1 VLHTPDYLV
10 YAALGLVCAFMGIVV
25 MRLVTAMELVVQA
38 WTRIGVWRPVIGG
51 FLLMPIAWLSPQA
64 LSAGHGALHLNLLL
78 HPPIMFLLTVLA
90 LNRGVRDLAQLRF
103 SRGLFFASLFL
114 GSLVGQ
120 IFAGVGNMLFPGLA
134 IDSNDAALVG
144 MAAFSVSVVGG
155 PMTLAMLM
163 LETTH
168 DFALMGVVLTASLI
182 SSAVTREA
190 FGYSFSTWRL
200 HVRGSIVRSPR
211 DISWVV
217 DLHAGRIMRKD
228 WVSIADDSTIAAFRA
243 AILWDRP
250 ARPCLSIAK
259 GVIAGSFPR
268 RWSIGPISP
277 WMAWSVR

>member
-1 VLHTPDYLV
+1 
-10 YAALGLVCAFMGIVV
+10 
-25 MRLVTAMELVVQA
+25 
-38 WTRIGVWRPVIGG
+38 
-51 FLLMPIAWLSPQA
+51 
-64 LSAGHGALHLNLLL
+64 
-78 HPPIMFLLTVLA
+78 
-90 LNRGVRDLAQLRF
+90 
-103 SRGLFFASLFL
+103 
-114 GSLVGQ
+114 
-120 IFAGVGNMLFPGLA
+120 MLFPGLA

-200 HVRGSIVRSPR
+200 HVRGSIAKSARHQLGRGPSRRPH
-211 DISWVV
+211 
-217 DLHAGRIMRKD
+217 HAQGLGQHRGRQHHCR
-228 WVSIADDSTIAAFRA
+228 VSRGDP
-243 AILWDRP
+243 LGRP